1 MEECMDTKFEW
12 PTPPYFK
19 AAVPSA
25 GNEAETCVLYMRD
38 GRKVLGDL
46 LAFSPETTQ
55 LVFLPTRNEVSET
68 IPLDRIK
75 SVRLVKSLLLKPQ
88 SIALE
93 KRAEEL
99 HPPSERQQ
107 YTVEFKDKETLKG
120 ETLGYANTTNGL
132 YLFTPSEDQ
141 KIIRSFIPHLAI
153 EQFQI
158 GPFIG
163 EMLVEDKL
171 ASKAEVEAALD
182 RQRELRVQRIGDYL
196 SEHQIVSRDQLSLAI
211 KHQESQPILKL
222 GEALIQLGLL
232 TEAQLEDALVKQ
244 KENRKIQLGQILV
257 NMGVIDDRT
266 LKGAL
271 AKKLGIPYVSLTK
284 FNFDPNAIRLIN
296 ASFARR
302 HLLIPLYLHGDRL
315 VVAFENPLDTKA
327 IEELHFMAQIKTI
340 PVMASRDDILTA
352 IGRNYELS
360 SVMHM
365 PSDAA
370 VSAIGKDEYAFHQ
383 ASDVKIDD
391 LANKLFDEG
400 IDLELVEKAIPES
413 DNTLVQLV
421 NKIILDAY
429 QDGVSDIHI
438 ETYAGK
444 QNTRVRFRKDG
455 ALVPYLEIPPNFRNA
470 VISRIKVMSS
480 LDISE
485 RRKPQDGKLDFQ
497 HFGPAKIELRVAT
510 IPTSS
515 GLEDIVMRILAA
527 AKPVPIEG
535 LGLAEDSLAILKKI
549 MLRPYGLVLV
559 CGPTGSGKTTTLH
572 SLLGYINTP
581 ERKIWTAEDPIE
593 IAQPGLRQVQV
604 NTKIG
609 WTFAN
614 AMRSFLRGDPDVIM
628 VGEMRDQ
635 ETTKV
640 GIEASLTGHLVL
652 STLHTNTAPESVV
665 RLLDLGMDPFNFS
678 DALLVILAQRLARAL
693 CPDCKVAHPAKADE
707 IDELVAEYCE
717 GTPLEPAKVLQEWK
731 SHYAKD
737 GKFTLHQAKGCKSCH
752 QTGYRGRLGLHELMV
767 ISPAIKKLIQT
778 RAPVS
783 DILPVAISE
792 GMRTLKQDGI
802 LKVLGGRTD
811 ISQIRAVCA

>member
-1 MEECMDTKFEW
+1 MDNTFEW

-19 AAVPSA
+19 AAIPSA
-25 GNEAETCVLYMRD
+25 GNEAETCVLYLRD
-38 GRKVLGDL
+38 GHKVLGDL
-46 LAFSPETTQ
+46 LQFSPEASQ
-55 LVFLPTRNEVSET
+55 LVFLPTRNETSE
-68 IPLDRIK
+68 IILLERIK

-93 KRAEEL
+93 KRAKEL

-107 YTVEFKDKETLKG
+107 YIVEFKDKETIKG
-120 ETLGYANTTNGL
+120 ETLGYANTANGL
-132 YLFTPSEDQ
+132 YLFSPTDDK
-141 KIIRSFIPHLAI
+141 KIIRSFIPHQSI

-171 ASKAEVEAALD
+171 VSKAEVEAALD

-196 SEHQIVSRDQLSLAI
+196 SENQIVSRDQLSLAI

-222 GEALIQLGLL
+222 GEALLQLGLL
-232 TEAQLEDALVKQ
+232 SEAQLNDALSKQ

-257 NMGVIDDRT
+257 SMGVIDDRT

-284 FNFDPNAIRLIN
+284 FNFDPNALRLVN
-296 ASFARR
+296 AAFARR
-302 HLLIPLYLHGDRL
+302 HLLIPLYLHGEKL
-315 VVAFENPLDTKA
+315 VVAFENPLDARA

-340 PVMASRDDILTA
+340 PVMASRDDILGA

-360 SVMHM
+360 PVLHM
-365 PSDAA
+365 PAEASVA
-370 VSAIGKDEYAFHQ
+370 SLGKDEYAFHQ
-383 ASDVKIDD
+383 AGDVKIDD

-421 NKIILDAY
+421 NKIIVDAY
-429 QDGVSDIHI
+429 QEGVSDIHI

-455 ALVPYLEIPPNFRNA
+455 ALMPYLEIPPNFRNA
-470 VISRIKVMSS
+470 IISRIKVMCN

-497 HFGPAKIELRVAT
+497 HFGPVRIELRVVT

-515 GLEDIVMRILAA
+515 GLEDVVMRILAA

-535 LGLAEDSLAILKKI
+535 LGLAEDSLEILKKL

-593 IAQPGLRQVQV
+593 ISQPGLRQVQV

-614 AMRSFLRGDPDVIM
+614 AMRSFLRGDPDIIM

-652 STLHTNTAPESVV
+652 STLHTNNAPESVV

-678 DALLVILAQRLARAL
+678 DALLAILAQRLARAL
-693 CPDCKVAHPAKADE
+693 CPECKAGYQAKAAE

-717 GTPLEPAKVLQEWK
+717 GTPLEPAVILKTWHATYTQ
-731 SHYAKD
+731 D
-737 GKFTLHQAKGCKSCH
+737 GKFTLHQAKGCKFCNH
-752 QTGYRGRLGLHELMV
+752 TGYRGRLGLHELMA
-767 ISPAIKKLIQT
+767 ITPGIKKLIQI

-783 DILPVAISE
+783 EILPAAISS

-802 LKVLGGRTD
+802 LKVLAGRTD
-811 ISQIRAVCA
+811 IGQIRAVCV